1 MESKW
6 RLLLRSRGFWAALAG
21 LAVTMARG
29 LSPGFPL
36 NEEQMTTLFI
46 LLASFILAEGIEGQP
61 GGAAFGCASE
71 RGLRARLAD
80 AGDSRYDGVRSRKLW
95 AALLGAA
102 LVLIQ
107 AAAPYLP
114 FTPDDLNRQAYL
126 VAVYILG
133 VGVADARR
141 GWHGTG

>member
-1 MESKW
+1 M
-6 RLLLRSRGFWAALAG
+6 RSRGFWAALAG

-61 GGAAFGCASE
+61 GGAPFGCASE
-71 RGLRARLAD
+71 RGLRARLA
-80 AGDSRYDGVRSRKLW
+80 DGVRSRKLW